1 MVQTLAVGCDER
13 MADDAGQAVISLCLV
28 LGVFLI
34 AMLGFAVD
42 LTNIWFH
49 RQAATAAADAACQ
62 AGALDMYAQA
72 AGETLNSTG
81 FTPGTASDCVHS
93 SSATMCFYAKQ
104 NGYSGTGLT
113 AGAASNAVSWTFPS
127 SVNGVTAGA
136 GQHPF
141 MVVTI
146 AENVQTY
153 LISLLQGSH
162 TLPVTIT
169 STCGVAQRLA
179 PAPMVVLDPT
189 GPAAFAYSGGG
200 TLDIVGGPS
209 RGLQVN
215 SSNPL
220 AVVWLPSGLIDLS
233 AGGANLTGSDVGIVG
248 GPTTAPP
255 NGYNGGSTGTWRTS
269 VLPVPDPFMNV
280 LVPASVQ
287 YITPATTTN
296 GVWVAYGTDGCPDHR
311 ILTGVTGQSCLE
323 YGPGY
328 YPYGLTLQNNYLTAI
343 FRPGVYYLNGPLTAS
358 GTNTLRMA
366 KPSGYQQTDGVMFYF
381 LNGSLNV
388 SGCSGCTVGGINTID
403 NVAATDLTC
412 DGSSPPAALGVPTSI
427 SGNVLYSMCAAGGTY
442 FETSGNDSADVRGHP
457 GSRGL
462 LFFQD
467 HGNLA
472 QPIFAGSGSLTF
484 SGALYFHSNLYTD
497 TLALTGGASS
507 GTYVLGE
514 IVTDRV
520 SLTGSGVIKLALS
533 SSATTPLSKV
543 GLFN

>member
-104 NGYSGTGLT
+104 NGYNGTGLT

-189 GPAAFAYSGGG
+189 GLAAFAYSGGG

-233 AGGANLTGSDVGIVG
+233 AGGPNLTGSDVGIVG

-311 ILTGVTGQSCLE
+311 VLTGVTGQSCLE

-412 DGSSPPAALGVPTSI
+412 DGSSPPAALGVPASI

-442 FETSGNDSADVRGHP
+442 FETNGNDSADVRGHP

>member
-1 MVQTLAVGCDER
+1 MEQTLAGGRDER
-13 MADDAGQAVISLCLV
+13 MADDAGQAIISLCLI

-62 AGALDMYAQA
+62 AGAVDMYAQA

-104 NGYSGTGLT
+104 NGYNGTGLT
-113 AGAASNAVSWTFPS
+113 AGTASNAVSWTFPS
-127 SVNGVTAGA
+127 TVSGVTAGA
-136 GQHPF
+136 GQYPF

-162 TLPVTIT
+162 TLPVTIK
-169 STCGVAQRLA
+169 STCGIAQILA
-179 PAPMVVLDPT
+179 PAPMVVLDPIH
-189 GPAAFAYSGGG
+189 AATFAYSGGG

-215 SSNPL
+215 SSSTS
-220 AVVWLPSGLIDLS
+220 AVFWVPAGLINLS
-233 AGGANLTGSDVGIVG
+233 AGGPNLTGSDVGIVG
-248 GPTTAPP
+248 GPATAPP
-255 NGYNGGSTGTWRTS
+255 NGYNGGTTGTWRTS
-269 VLPVPDPFMNV
+269 VVPVPDPFANV
-280 LVPASVQ
+280 PVPASVKN
-287 YITPATTTN
+287 ITPTTTVA
-296 GVWVAYGTDGCPDHR
+296 GVGVPYGTDGCPDHR
-311 ILTGVTGQSCLE
+311 IISGLLGKSCME

-328 YPYGLTLQNNYLTAI
+328 YPIGLTLDGLSTAI
-343 FRPGVYYLNGPLTAS
+343 FLPGVYYLNGSLTAS

-366 KPSGYQQTDGVMFYF
+366 KPSGHQQTDGVTFYF
-381 LNGSLNV
+381 LSGSLNV
-388 SGCSGCTVGGINTID
+388 LDCAGCFAIGID

-412 DGSSPPAALGVPTSI
+412 DGSSPPAALGMPASL

-442 FETSGNDSADVRGHP
+442 FETSGSDSTDVRGSP

-467 HGNLA
+467 HSNPT
-472 QPIFAGSGSLTF
+472 QPILAGLGSQTF
-484 SGALYFHSNLYTD
+484 SGALYFHAIGYTD
-497 TLALTGGASS
+497 TLALAGGSSS
-507 GTYVLGE
+507 GTFVLGD

-533 SSATTPLSKV
+533 SGATTPLSKV

>member
-233 AGGANLTGSDVGIVG
+233 AGGPNLTGSDVGIVG

-255 NGYNGGSTGTWRTS
+255 YGYNGGTTGTWRTS

-280 LVPASVQ
+280 PVPASVQ

-311 ILTGVTGQSCLE
+311 VLTGVTGQSCLE

-358 GTNTLRMA
+358 GSNTLRIA

-412 DGSSPPAALGVPTSI
+412 DGSSPPAALGVPASI

-442 FETSGNDSADVRGHP
+442 FETSGNDSSDVRGHP

>member
-1 MVQTLAVGCDER
+1 MEQTPVAVCDER
-13 MADDAGQAVISLCLV
+13 MAEDAGQAVVSLCLI

-34 AMLGFAVD
+34 GMLGFAVD

-104 NGYSGTGLT
+104 NGYNGTGLT
-113 AGAASNAVSWTFPS
+113 AGAASNAVSWTFPLTVS
-127 SVNGVTAGA
+127 GVTAGA
-136 GQHPF
+136 GQYPF
-141 MVVTI
+141 MIVTI

-153 LISLLQGSH
+153 LISLLRGSH
-162 TLPVTIT
+162 TLPVTVT
-169 STCGVAQRLA
+169 STCGIASIKA

-189 GPAAFAYSGGG
+189 RAASFAYSGGG

-215 SSNPL
+215 SSSAL
-220 AVVWLPSGLIDLS
+220 AVTSAVTGLIDLS
-233 AGGANLTGSDVGIVG
+233 AGGPNFTGSDVGIVG
-248 GPTTAPP
+248 GPATAPT
-255 NGYNGGSTGTWRTS
+255 NGYNGGTTGTWRTP
-269 VLPVPDPFMNV
+269 VLPLPDPFINV
-280 LVPASVQ
+280 PVPASIKN
-287 YITPATTTN
+287 ITPATTAA
-296 GVWVAYGTDGCPDHR
+296 GVPVAYGTDGCPDHR
-311 ILTGVTGQSCLE
+311 IIPVLGGKSCLE

-328 YPYGLTLQNNYLTAI
+328 YPIGLTLDGSSTAI
-343 FRPGVYYLNGPLTAS
+343 FLPGVYYLRGSLTAS

-366 KPSGYQQTDGVMFYF
+366 KPSGYLQTDGVMFYF
-381 LNGSLNV
+381 LSGSLNV
-388 SGCSGCTVGGINTID
+388 LDCAGCLVAAID

-412 DGSSPPAALGVPTSI
+412 DGSSPPTALGMPAHL

-442 FETSGNDSADVRGHP
+442 FETSGNDSTDVRGSP

-467 HGNLA
+467 HANPTEPVLTEL
-472 QPIFAGSGSLTF
+472 GSLTL
-484 SGALYFHSNLYTD
+484 SGALYFHATGYTD
-497 TLALTGGASS
+497 TLAFTGGSS
-507 GTYVLGE
+507 GATYVLGE
-514 IVTDRV
+514 IVTDRF
-520 SLTGSGVIKLALS
+520 SLTGNGIVKLALS
-533 SSATTPLSKV
+533 SSAATPLSKV

>member
-1 MVQTLAVGCDER
+1 
-13 MADDAGQAVISLCLV
+13 MAEDAGQAVISLCLI

-72 AGETLNSTG
+72 AGQTLNSTG
-81 FTPGTASDCVHS
+81 FTPGAASDCVHS

-127 SVNGVTAGA
+127 SVNGVTPGA
-136 GQHPF
+136 GQYPF
-141 MVVTI
+141 MVVKI

-153 LISLLQGSH
+153 LVSLLQGTH
-162 TLPVTIT
+162 TLPVTVT
-169 STCGVAQRLA
+169 STCGIAEKLA
-179 PAPMVVLDPT
+179 PAPMVVLDPIHLGT
-189 GPAAFAYSGGG
+189 FAYSGGG

-220 AVVWLPSGLIDLS
+220 AVVWLPSGVIDLS

-255 NGYNGGSTGTWRTS
+255 NGYNGGTTGTWRTS

-280 LVPASVQ
+280 PVPASVQ
-287 YITPATTTN
+287 YITPATPTI
-296 GVWVAYGTDGCPDHR
+296 GAWVAYGADGCPDHR
-311 ILTGVTGQSCLE
+311 SLTGFPNQSCLE

-328 YPYGLTLQNNYLTAI
+328 YPYGITLQNNYSTAI
-343 FRPGVYYLNGPLTAS
+343 FLPGVYYLNGPLTAS
-358 GTNTLRMA
+358 GTNTLRVA
-366 KPSGYQQTDGVMFYF
+366 KPPGYQPTDGVMFYF
-381 LNGSLNV
+381 LNGSFNV
-388 SGCSGCTVGGINTID
+388 SGCSGCTPGGINTID
-403 NVAATDLTC
+403 NVAAADLTC
-412 DGSSPPAALGVPTSI
+412 DGSPPPAALGMPTSI
-427 SGNVLYSMCAAGGTY
+427 SGNVLYSMCAARGTY

-467 HGNLA
+467 HANLA

-484 SGALYFHSNLYTD
+484 SGALYFHSTLYTD
-497 TLALTGGASS
+497 TLALSGGSSS

-533 SSATTPLSKV
+533 SSAITPLSKI

>member
-1 MVQTLAVGCDER
+1 MEQISAVGYDER
-13 MADDAGQAVISLCLV
+13 MAEDAGQAVISLCLV

-72 AGETLNSTG
+72 AGQTLNSTG

-93 SSATMCFYAKQ
+93 SSATMCFYAGQ
-104 NGYSGTGLT
+104 NGYNGTGLT
-113 AGAASNAVSWTFPS
+113 AGAASNAVSWTFPAA
-127 SVNGVTAGA
+127 VNGVTAGV
-136 GQHPF
+136 GQYPF

-153 LISLLQGSH
+153 LVSLLRGSH

-169 STCGVAQRLA
+169 STCGIASIMA
-179 PAPMVVLDPT
+179 PAPMIVLDPIRT
-189 GPAAFAYSGGG
+189 ATFAYSGGG
-200 TLDIVGGPS
+200 TLNIVGGPS

-215 SSNPL
+215 SSSAS
-220 AVVWLPSGLIDLS
+220 AVASALTGLIDLS
-233 AGGANLTGSDVGIVG
+233 AGGPNLTGSDVGVVG
-248 GPTTAPP
+248 GPATAPT
-255 NGYNGGSTGTWRTS
+255 NGYNGGTTGTWRS
-269 VLPVPDPFMNV
+269 PVLPLPDPFTNV
-280 LVPASVQ
+280 PVPASVKN
-287 YITPATTTN
+287 ITPATTTL
-296 GVWVAYGTDGCPDHR
+296 GVPVAYGTDGCPDHR
-311 ILTGVTGQSCLE
+311 ISPILLGKSCIE

-328 YPYGLTLQNNYLTAI
+328 YPLGLTLDGTSTAI
-343 FRPGVYYLNGPLTAS
+343 FLPGVYYLRGSLTAS

-366 KPSGYQQTDGVMFYF
+366 KPPGYQRTDGVMFYF
-381 LNGSLNV
+381 LSGSLNV
-388 SGCSGCTVGGINTID
+388 AGCAGCLAAAID

-412 DGSSPPAALGVPTSI
+412 DGSSPLAALGMPANI

-442 FETSGNDSADVRGHP
+442 FEATGNDSTDVRGSP

-467 HGNLA
+467 HANPTE
-472 QPIFAGSGSLTF
+472 PILTELGSLTL
-484 SGALYFHSNLYTD
+484 SGALYFHSNAYTD
-497 TLALTGGASS
+497 TLAFIGGSNGA
-507 GTYVLGE
+507 TYIVGD
-514 IVTDRV
+514 IVTDRF
-520 SLTGSGVIKLALS
+520 SLTGNGVVKLALS
-533 SSATTPLSKV
+533 SSATTPLAKV

>member
-1 MVQTLAVGCDER
+1 MEQNPAVKCDVR
-13 MADDAGQAVISLCLV
+13 MAEDAGQAVISLCLI

-72 AGETLNSTG
+72 AGQTLNSTG

-104 NGYSGTGLT
+104 NGYNGTGLT

-136 GQHPF
+136 GQYPF

-153 LISLLQGSH
+153 LVSLLQGSH
-162 TLPVTIT
+162 TLPVTIK
-169 STCGVAQRLA
+169 STCGLAKISA
-179 PAPMVVLDPT
+179 PAPMLVLDPIHLGT
-189 GPAAFAYSGGG
+189 FAYSGGG

-215 SSNPL
+215 SSNSS

-233 AGGANLTGSDVGIVG
+233 AGGTNLTGSDVGIVG

-255 NGYNGGSTGTWRTS
+255 AGFNGGTTGTWRTS

-280 LVPASVQ
+280 PVPASVQ

-296 GVWVAYGTDGCPDHR
+296 GAWVAYGTDGCPDHR
-311 ILTGVTGQSCLE
+311 LLTGFAGQSCME

-328 YPYGLTLQNNYLTAI
+328 YPYGLTLKNNYSTAI
-343 FRPGVYYLNGPLTAS
+343 FLPGVYYLNGPLTAS
-358 GTNTLRMA
+358 GSNTLRMA

-381 LNGSLNV
+381 LSGSLNV
-388 SGCSGCTVGGINTID
+388 SGCAGCFASGID

-412 DGSSPPAALGVPTSI
+412 DGSSPPAALGVPANV

-442 FETSGNDSADVRGHP
+442 FETSGNDSTDVRGHP

-462 LFFQD
+462 LFFED
-467 HGNLA
+467 HANVA
-472 QPIFAGSGSLTF
+472 QPIFTGSGSLTF
-484 SGALYFHSNLYTD
+484 SGALYFHSTFYTD
-497 TLALTGGASS
+497 TLALSGGSSS

-520 SLTGSGVIKLALS
+520 SLTGSGVIRLALS